1 MFFFT
6 VIISY
11 YSQETLQI
19 GFENPQEK
27 INKCTCNFILSRV
40 RVRQCSLALLLRRP
54 TNCYGTSAFM
64 WDKID
69 VYPIS
74 TTLFISAIY

>member
-19 GFENPQEK
+19 GFQNPQEK
-27 INKCTCNFILSRV
+27 INKCTCNFILPPPSGKAVFTLRSYCVGPQIAMELQRSR
-40 RVRQCSLALLLRRP
+40 
-54 TNCYGTSAFM
+54 GI
-64 WDKID
+64 K
-69 VYPIS
+69 
-74 TTLFISAIY
+74 